1 MMVRVEGKTNVQSKE
16 MVSMSIN
23 PEFVAS
29 IIWRVEPYSEKLCL
43 VWLGTGNASVGI
55 FMNFDDAKRVEKAV
69 DEVKKVAVEEVI
81 VTR

>member
-1 MMVRVEGKTNVQSKE
+1 MMVRVEGKTNVQSE
-16 MVSMSIN
+16 MVAMSIN

-55 FMNFDDAKRVEKAV
+55 FVDFDDAKRVEQAV
-69 DEVKKVAVEEVI
+69 DEVKKV
-81 VTR
+81 RFQFL